1 MNKLNKIFLNKSQL
15 TICFGIIFSIL
26 LVSIP
31 ILINQNSNEAISIC
45 YEYESESEVIDNEIE
60 EKDTLAILFSH
71 LETNQDYIDLRLSKR
86 FFIEKPQYLEI
97 ESPPPE
103 LA

>member
-1 MNKLNKIFLNKSQL
+1 MNKRIKIFLNKSQL

-26 LVSIP
+26 LVSLP
-31 ILINQNSNEAISIC
+31 ILINQNSNEAITIC

-60 EKDTLAILFSH
+60 EKDTFAILFNHHES
-71 LETNQDYIDLRLSKR
+71 TQDYIYLRFSKR

-103 LA
+103 LV

>member
-1 MNKLNKIFLNKSQL
+1 MNNRIKIFLNKSQL

-26 LVSIP
+26 LVSLP
-31 ILINQNSNEAISIC
+31 ILINQNSNETITIY

-60 EKDTLAILFSH
+60 EKETLAILSNH
-71 LETNQDYIDLRLSKR
+71 LESNQDYIYLRISKR

-103 LA
+103 LV

>member
-1 MNKLNKIFLNKSQL
+1 MNNLIKIFLNKSQL
-15 TICFGIIFSIL
+15 TICFGIVFSIS

-31 ILINQNSNEAISIC
+31 ILINQNSNETITIY

-60 EKDTLAILFSH
+60 ETDTLALLFDFFEPNH
-71 LETNQDYIDLRLSKR
+71 NYIDLCFSKH
-86 FFIEKPQYLEI
+86 FFIEKPQYLDI

-103 LA
+103 LV